1 MTGQRGKYEVVGTK
15 DKATGKGQSG
25 KTEFVLWTSS
35 FVLALSLVL
44 CPWSFPEACTIGVFG
59 PDASASGRP
68 MLWMNRVVSAENQEM
83 SYFVGSRFRYV
94 TNVYANDT
102 LNAWAGINEAGFAIM
117 NSNSFN
123 IMGKGGDMADDGNIM
138 SLALGTCAT
147 VSEFAGLLDSLNVI
161 GRETPANYGVF
172 DSTGTTSMFE
182 TSNLFY
188 NRYDCDED
196 TIGLILRANYSVS
209 GNPNRETGKNRYERA
224 MQLAVPA
231 RHENRIDSRFI
242 VRTLTRDIGRTFLDP
257 YPLPF
262 EGTYDTLPTGYL
274 PVESTLCRRTT
285 RSAEVMVGTR
295 RGEPAGRTM
304 MWVLL
309 GSPQVSLPVPVWVQ
323 GGPPPEALDGP
334 DHAPICD
341 EAVRL
346 RNYVRCDPDHPV
358 ADNTYR
364 LADLLERFAP
374 VEERLFSMVDS
385 AEAEWP
391 LTGPSPEQATTLTSD
406 ACTIVLDA
414 YLQFW
419 DHPYREPYAPI
430 PDTNP
435 ATMQT
440 VSRDTVLVG
449 LPASVRAGTA
459 RVFDAAGRQVAAFG
473 VQSGQRAVA
482 WRPLGLTSG
491 NYFIVFPAG
500 SAARPVRFTFIR

>member
-1 MTGQRGKYEVVGTK
+1 VTAPTR
-15 DKATGKGQSG
+15 
-25 KTEFVLWTSS
+25 F
-35 FVLALSLVL
+35 LAFCLLPFAFCL
-44 CPWSFPEACTIGVFG
+44 LTWSAVDACTIGVFG

-68 MLWMNRVVSAENQEM
+68 MLWKNRDVNDENQEVR
-83 SYFVGSRFRYV
+83 YFTGPEYCYV

-123 IMGKGGDMADDGNIM
+123 VMGRDKGLADDGNIM
-138 SLALGTCAT
+138 SLALGTCAA
-147 VSEFAGLLDSLNVI
+147 VNEFASLMDSLNVI

-172 DSTGTTSMFE
+172 DSTGTTSIFE
-182 TSNLFY
+182 ASNLYY

-196 TIGLILRANYSVS
+196 TIGLILRANYSMS
-209 GNPNRETGKNRYERA
+209 GSPNRETGKDRYERA

-231 RHENRIDSRFI
+231 RHEDRIDSRFI
-242 VRTLTRDIGRTFLDP
+242 IRTLTRDIGRTFLDP

-262 EGTYDTLPTGYL
+262 EGTYDALPPGYL

-295 RGEPAGRTM
+295 PGEPAGRTM

-309 GSPQVSLPVPVWVQ
+309 GSPDVSLPVPIWVQ
-323 GGPPPEALDGP
+323 GGPLPEALDEP

-341 EAVRL
+341 EAIRL

-374 VEERLFSMVDS
+374 AEERLFNMVDS

-391 LTGPSPEQATTLTSD
+391 LTGPAPEQATALTSE
-406 ACTIVLDA
+406 ACTIVLNA
-414 YLQFW
+414 CLQFW
-419 DHPYREPYAPI
+419 DHLYREPYAPI
-430 PDTNP
+430 PDTTPTTRQN
-435 ATMQT
+435 

-459 RVFDAAGRQVAAFG
+459 RVIDAAGRQVAAFG
-473 VQSGQRAVA
+473 VQGGQRTVA
-482 WRPLGLTSG
+482 WRPVGLTSG
-491 NYFIVFPAG
+491 SYFIVFPAG
-500 SAARPVRFTFIR
+500 SVARPVRFTLVR